1 MSGKLRTLVGVF
13 TLGAILLFVVV
24 SAAEGLTELRAERRG
39 EAVADERTDGGDAIK
54 KPGMNGSQR
63 NGRRRNVRKGGGKRR
78 RRRVRNAGSKA

>member
-1 MSGKLRTLVGVF
+1 MF

-24 SAAEGLTELRAERRG
+24 SAAEGLTRAAAERRG
-39 EAVADERTDGGDAIK
+39 EAVADETDEGDAIK

-63 NGRRRNVRKGGGKRR
+63 NGGRRNGRKAGGKRR